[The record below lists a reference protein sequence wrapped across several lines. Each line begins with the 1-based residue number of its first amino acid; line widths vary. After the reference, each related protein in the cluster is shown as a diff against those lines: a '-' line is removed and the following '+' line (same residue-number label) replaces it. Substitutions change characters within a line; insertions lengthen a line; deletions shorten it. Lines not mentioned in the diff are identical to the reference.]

1 MKRIILTALDNN
13 NTIWYEQFLPFILSL
28 QKTDFYTEKKG
39 DIGVLDYGL
48 SLEKKAVLEKN
59 NIFCFPPSH
68 CYSEML
74 LDRHISVADIAEKY
88 AYEQIAF
95 YDADIWFPS
104 QTLTIFDQIIHEDN
118 LYCAYDAWRC
128 SFLTDVISEDRID
141 EFNKKI
147 DVLEKKNG
155 YVWQVGVVL
164 GSKKAFL
171 NYKEYVQYQL
181 NKNSYFNMRY
191 GIDTSLVNLYSY
203 DENKVS
209 VLPTKYNCT
218 PVWGIKHLVKNH
230 QHFFLI
236 ENEQVEGFHITRNH
250 REDKLI
256 TFNGLYPDDFY
267 NRGKAFQTKNYI
279 LYNIIRESLV
289 TNNSESQTKLSL
301 NYAKANG
308 HLLIK
313 FDSGD
318 LFRKNALCIECS
330 GESTISF
337 INNQDSPVIL
347 YWLYSGIATY
357 PECTRIYVNNG
368 AIFTPKQNHYYKD
381 IIGAGKTISFN
392 TQDLNVEEHRIQWF
406 FASLQIV

>member
-48 SLEKKAVLEKN
+48 SLEKKSVLEKN

-68 CYSEML
+68 YYSEML

-104 QTLTIFDQIIHEDN
+104 QTLSIFDQIIYQDN

-128 SFLTDVISEDRID
+128 SFLADVVPNEQQENEYKKLD
-141 EFNKKI
+141 EIESKY
-147 DVLEKKNG
+147 G
-155 YVWQVGVVL
+155 YVWQAGVIL
-164 GSKKAFL
+164 GHKNAFIKYK
-171 NYKEYVQYQL
+171 NYTENL
-181 NKNSYFNMRY
+181 LLKNNFSMKY
-191 GIDTSLVNLYSY
+191 GIDATVLNRYSY

-209 VLPTKYNCT
+209 LLPTKYNCT
-218 PVWGIKHLVKNH
+218 PLWGVKHLVKNNH
-230 QHFFLI
+230 HLFLI

-267 NRGKAFQTKNYI
+267 ERGKAFQTENYI

-289 TNNSESQTKLSL
+289 TNNSKSQTKLSL

-337 INNQDSPVIL
+337 INNKDFQVTL
-347 YWLYSGIATY
+347 YWLYNEIATY
-357 PECTRIYVNNG
+357 PECTRVYINYDG
-368 AIFTPKQNHYYKD
+368 IFIPKRNCYYKNT
-381 IIGAGKTISFN
+381 IEPGKTISFN

-406 FASLQIV
+406 FAGLQII

>member
-104 QTLTIFDQIIHEDN
+104 QRLTIFDQIIYQDN

-128 SFLTDVISEDRID
+128 SFLADVVPNEQQENEYKKLD
-141 EFNKKI
+141 EIESKY
-147 DVLEKKNG
+147 G
-155 YVWQVGVVL
+155 YVWQAGVIL
-164 GSKKAFL
+164 GHKNAFIKYK
-171 NYKEYVQYQL
+171 NYTENL
-181 NKNSYFNMRY
+181 LLKNNFYMKY
-191 GIDTSLVNLYSY
+191 GIDATVLNRYSY

-209 VLPTKYNCT
+209 LLPTKYNCT
-218 PVWGIKHLVKNH
+218 PLWGVKHLVKNNH
-230 QHFFLI
+230 HLFLI

-267 NRGKAFQTKNYI
+267 ERGKAFQTENYV

-318 LFRKNALCIECS
+318 LFRKDALCIECS

-368 AIFTPKQNHYYKD
+368 AIFIPKQNRYYKD

-406 FASLQIV
+406 FAGLQII

>member
-74 LDRHISVADIAEKY
+74 LDRHISVVDIAEKY

-104 QTLTIFDQIIHEDN
+104 QTLTVFDQIIHEDN

-128 SFLTDVISEDRID
+128 SFLADVVPNEQQENEYKKLD
-141 EFNKKI
+141 EIESKY
-147 DVLEKKNG
+147 G
-155 YVWQVGVVL
+155 YVWQAGVIL
-164 GSKKAFL
+164 GHKNAFIKYK
-171 NYKEYVQYQL
+171 NYTENL
-181 NKNSYFNMRY
+181 LLKNNFSMKY
-191 GIDTSLVNLYSY
+191 GIDATVLNRYSY

-209 VLPTKYNCT
+209 LLPTKYNCT
-218 PVWGIKHLVKNH
+218 PLWGVKHLVKNNH
-230 QHFFLI
+230 HLFLI

-267 NRGKAFQTKNYI
+267 ERGKAFQTENYV

-318 LFRKNALCIECS
+318 LFRKDALCIECS

-368 AIFTPKQNHYYKD
+368 AIFTPKQNRYYKD

-406 FASLQIV
+406 FAGLQII

>member
-1 MKRIILTALDNN
+1 MK
-13 NTIWYEQFLPFILSL
+13 
-28 QKTDFYTEKKG
+28 
-39 DIGVLDYGL
+39 
-48 SLEKKAVLEKN
+48 
-59 NIFCFPPSH
+59 
-68 CYSEML
+68 
-74 LDRHISVADIAEKY
+74 
-88 AYEQIAF
+88 
-95 YDADIWFPS
+95 
-104 QTLTIFDQIIHEDN
+104 
-118 LYCAYDAWRC
+118 
-128 SFLTDVISEDRID
+128 
-141 EFNKKI
+141 
-147 DVLEKKNG
+147 
-155 YVWQVGVVL
+155 
-164 GSKKAFL
+164 
-171 NYKEYVQYQL
+171 
-181 NKNSYFNMRY
+181 Y
-191 GIDTSLVNLYSY
+191 GIDATVLNRYSY

-209 VLPTKYNCT
+209 LLPTKYNCT
-218 PVWGIKHLVKNH
+218 PLWGVKHLVKNN
-230 QHFFLI
+230 QHLFLI

-267 NRGKAFQTKNYI
+267 KRGKAFQTENYI
-279 LYNIIRESLV
+279 LYNITRESLV

-318 LFRKNALCIECS
+318 LFRKGALCVECS

-368 AIFTPKQNHYYKD
+368 DIFTPKQNCYYKD

-392 TQDLNVEEHRIQWF
+392 TQDLNVEENRIQWV

>member
-28 QKTDFYTEKKG
+28 QKTDFYIEKKG
-39 DIGVLDYGL
+39 DIGVLDYGI

-104 QTLTIFDQIIHEDN
+104 ERLTIFDQIIYQDN

-128 SFLTDVISEDRID
+128 SFLADVVPNEQQENEYKKLD
-141 EFNKKI
+141 EIESKYGYI
-147 DVLEKKNG
+147 WQAGVILGHKN
-155 YVWQVGVVL
+155 
-164 GSKKAFL
+164 AFIKYK
-171 NYKEYVQYQL
+171 NYTENL
-181 NKNSYFNMRY
+181 LLKNNFSMKY
-191 GIDTSLVNLYSY
+191 GIDATVLNRYSY

-209 VLPTKYNCT
+209 LLPTKYNCT
-218 PVWGIKHLVKNH
+218 PLWGVKHLVKNNH
-230 QHFFLI
+230 HLFLI

-267 NRGKAFQTKNYI
+267 KRGKAFQTKNYI

-406 FASLQIV
+406 FAGLQIV

>member
-104 QTLTIFDQIIHEDN
+104 QRLTIFDQIIYQDN

-128 SFLTDVISEDRID
+128 SFLADVVPNEQQENEYKKLD
-141 EFNKKI
+141 EIESKY
-147 DVLEKKNG
+147 G
-155 YVWQVGVVL
+155 YVWQAGVIL
-164 GSKKAFL
+164 GHKNAFIKYK
-171 NYKEYVQYQL
+171 NYTENL
-181 NKNSYFNMRY
+181 LLKNNFSMKY
-191 GIDTSLVNLYSY
+191 GIDATVLNRYSY

-209 VLPTKYNCT
+209 LLPTKYNCT
-218 PVWGIKHLVKNH
+218 PLWGVKHLVKNNH
-230 QHFFLI
+230 HLFLI

-256 TFNGLYPDDFY
+256 TFDGLYPDDFY
-267 NRGKAFQTKNYI
+267 ERGKAFQTENYV

-318 LFRKNALCIECS
+318 LFRKDALCIECS

-368 AIFTPKQNHYYKD
+368 AIFIPKQNRYYKD

-406 FASLQIV
+406 FAGLQII